1 MRKDLMLIQRNISG
15 NSPRSTRKRSMI
27 SRNFT
32 RVDFC
37 ECASIKHDNQMFFGD
52 IKNVSL
58 QGLFIMTSQNMP
70 LDTPVEITIY
80 FPQNSSIYLNARVV
94 HCEDVGIGFQ
104 IYGMDVNS
112 FLHLRN
118 AVTMNCS
125 DHDLI
130 MRETFK
136 VTNCIH

>member
-1 MRKDLMLIQRNISG
+1 MEI
-15 NSPRSTRKRSMI
+15 
-27 SRNFT
+27 RNFT
-32 RVDFC
+32 RVNFC

-52 IKNVSL
+52 ITNVSL
-58 QGLFIMTSQNMP
+58 QGLFIKTTQKVP
-70 LDTPVEITIY
+70 LQTPVEITVY
-80 FPQNSSIYLNARVV
+80 SSQNSSIYLNARVV

-112 FLHLRN
+112 FVHLRN